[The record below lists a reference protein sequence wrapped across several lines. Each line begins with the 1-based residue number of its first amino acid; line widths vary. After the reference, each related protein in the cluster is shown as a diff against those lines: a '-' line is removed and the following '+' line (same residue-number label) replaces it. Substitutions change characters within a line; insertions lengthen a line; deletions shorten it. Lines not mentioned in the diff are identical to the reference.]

1 MIFIRQG
8 INMIFVEYPKCTTCK
23 RAKNWLDEHGIE
35 YKDRNIKEE
44 NPTYD
49 ELKEWHK
56 LSGQPLKKFFNTSG
70 MLYRS
75 MELKSKLDTMSEED
89 QLKLLSSDGMLVKRP
104 IIIKDG
110 KVIVG
115 FKSEE
120 WEKEL
125 A

>member
-8 INMIFVEYPKCTTCK
+8 INMFFVEYPKCTTCK

-35 YKDRNIKEE
+35 YTDRNIKEE
-44 NPTYD
+44 NPAYD

-70 MLYRS
+70 MFYRS
-75 MELKSKLDTMSEED
+75 MELKSKLDAMSEED

>member
-1 MIFIRQG
+1 
-8 INMIFVEYPKCTTCK
+8 MIFVEYPKCTTCK
-23 RAKNWLDEHGIE
+23 RAKSWLDEHGIE
-35 YKDRNIKEE
+35 YTDRNIKEE

-56 LSGQPLKKFFNTSG
+56 LSGLPLKKFFNTSG

-104 IIIKDG
+104 IVIKNG

>member
-1 MIFIRQG
+1 LIFIRQG

-23 RAKNWLDEHGIE
+23 RAKSWLDEHGIE
-35 YKDRNIKEE
+35 YTDRNIKEE

-56 LSGQPLKKFFNTSG
+56 LSGLPLKKFFNTSG

-75 MELKSKLDTMSEED
+75 MELKSKLDNMSEED

>member
-23 RAKNWLDEHGIE
+23 RAKSWLDEHGIE
-35 YKDRNIKEE
+35 YTDRNIKEE
-44 NPTYD
+44 NPAYD

-56 LSGQPLKKFFNTSG
+56 LSGLPLKKFFNTSG

>member
-35 YKDRNIKEE
+35 YTDRNIKEE

-75 MELKSKLDTMSEED
+75 MELKSKLDAMSEED

>member
-1 MIFIRQG
+1 MF
-8 INMIFVEYPKCTTCK
+8 FVEYPKCTTCK
-23 RAKNWLDEHGIE
+23 RAKSWLDEHGIE
-35 YKDRNIKEE
+35 YTDRNIKEE
-44 NPTYD
+44 NPAYD

-56 LSGQPLKKFFNTSG
+56 LSGLPLKKFFNTSG

-75 MELKSKLDTMSEED
+75 MELKSKLDNMSEED

-104 IIIKDG
+104 IVINDG

-115 FKSEE
+115 FRSEE

>member
-35 YKDRNIKEE
+35 YTDRNIKEE

-56 LSGQPLKKFFNTSG
+56 LSGLPLKKFFNTSG

-75 MELKSKLDTMSEED
+75 MELKSKLDAMSEED

-104 IIIKDG
+104 IVIKNG